1 MATGGFFL
9 HGQGI
14 QRSVK
19 ANSCASPWTPINPNS
34 KVERRR
40 RRSAGFPTCCIAGFQ
55 PAERPPGPNAAN
67 SSTIRRLEALRYSRL
82 GSLRYGMALRL
93 ISEFGLKTLCLTQ
106 RPQSQTMCHPHDSH
120 PTLGM
125 TLEGFGPWLCALRV
139 SAVSGRVACGLA
151 TDESAPDV
159 PG

>member
-19 ANSCASPWTPINPNS
+19 ANSCASPSTPINPNS
-34 KVERRR
+34 EVERRR

-93 ISEFGLKTLCLTQ
+93 ISEFGINANSASQLEMRCPRKTL
-106 RPQSQTMCHPHDSH
+106 
-120 PTLGM
+120 
-125 TLEGFGPWLCALRV
+125 GPL
-139 SAVSGRVACGLA
+139 
-151 TDESAPDV
+151 DIPDV
-159 PG
+159 KASIRAA